1 MSTTTT
7 APTTPPVTTDGW
19 RPGALTGLG
28 FVLAVLTGN
37 SLTESAAGNGALADL
52 TALSSS
58 TAARLGLGLEL
69 LAFVLLLVFASE
81 VAARGARGA
90 AAHLSVLAAAVMV
103 AVKLGSGAAVLGAA
117 HDPGPLDQASA
128 ELIVGANDA
137 AFVLSWLGFGGFV
150 AAGAVALAAAGAL
163 GRVLRTTGLGLGVL
177 TVAAGVVGSVVPAAA
192 VPIPFLLALLW
203 TGVVSV
209 RLSVPPRARADS
221 VAPPAA

>member
-7 APTTPPVTTDGW
+7 APATPPATTIGW
-19 RPGALTGLG
+19 RPGALAGLG
-28 FVLAVLTGN
+28 FVVAVLAGN

-69 LAFVLLLVFASE
+69 LAFVLLLGFAAE
-81 VAARGARGA
+81 VAARSARGA
-90 AAHLSVLAAAVMV
+90 AVHLSVLAAAVMV
-103 AVKLGSGAAVLGAA
+103 AVKLGSGAAVLGAV

-128 ELIVGANDA
+128 DLLVDANGA

-150 AAGAVALAAAGAL
+150 AAGAVALAAGGAV
-163 GRVLRTTGLGLGVL
+163 GRVLRGLGLGLGVL
-177 TVAAGVVGSVVPAAA
+177 TVAAGIVGSVVPAAA

-203 TGVVSV
+203 TGVVSA
-209 RLSVPPRARADS
+209 RLSVPARRRADS